1 MANALPVGSEFLKR
15 NLNWR
20 SFCSLCDGLSPC
32 VETISHLF
40 RDCSFVKAIWNRR
53 PWPMGDFNS
62 ILGDIQCMNEV
73 VCNKDASLPQ
83 APLLDFSPEL
93 ELSKRI
99 RNSFPSW
106 IVGGPVCKN
115 ICTSKCDAAWRADKS
130 SGMGWCLLDGNG
142 TLRNTSHARSFAS
155 SALHAEGHAAIMA
168 LKWALNE
175 GYLHVRLVTDCLT
188 LVMQVAGAEKAI
200 ASINCIIQDFKS
212 IAPRFHCYSL
222 SFYPRGVNRIAHN
235 LAQEALLLSSFKEGE
250 GGPVIED
257 TEPINVGTELEPKEL
272 RIGTTL
278 SSTERADF
286 IDLLNEFKDVFAWS
300 YKDMPGID
308 RDIAEHRI
316 PIKPGFKPVK
326 QKLRRMRT
334 EWALK
339 IKEEVDKQFKAGF
352 IKVSEYSDWV
362 ANIVPVP
369 KKDGRIRVCVDFRD
383 LNKASPK
390 DDFPLPHIDILVDN
404 TADHAL
410 LSFMD
415 GYAGYNQIKMAM
427 EDMHKTAFVTQWG
440 TYCYTVMP
448 FGLINAG
455 ATYQRTATTLL
466 HDMMHKEVEVYVD
479 DMIVKSKEREGH
491 IANLRKFFARLRK
504 YNMRLNPQ
512 KCTFGVTSGKLLGYV
527 VSQRGIEID
536 PSKIKALIEMPQP
549 QTEKEVRGF
558 LGKVQY
564 ISRFISKLTM
574 ICEPI
579 FKKLKKTDHTMWD
592 DDCQKAFDRIKEIL
606 AKPPVLMPPQQDQ
619 PLGLYLTVTETA
631 MGAMLAQTVGSEERA
646 IYYLSKKFLEYECK
660 YSQLEK
666 TCLALVWATK
676 KLRHYM
682 LSYSVK
688 IFSKMDPVK
697 YLFEKPV
704 LNGRLARWT
713 MMLSE
718 FDLKYVPLKVIK
730 GRAVAEFFAE
740 NPINDAQTI
749 DTWSFPDEDILQTD
763 VDSWDLYFDGASNL
777 RGFGI
782 GVLLISPEG
791 EHTPI
796 AVKLDFE
803 VTNNAAEYEA
813 CLIGLQA
820 AVSLGIKNLRV
831 HGDSSLIINQVTG
844 SWKIRSE
851 SLAPYQAR
859 IDQVAQFFDHVTYLH
874 LPREENQFADALAKL
889 ASLINMPDYMME
901 MPLCIE
907 RRSEPAYDFL
917 PYNLTKSRQIGI
929 FSTIS
934 LPLTK
939 AL

>member
-1 MANALPVGSEFLKR
+1 MIKTKNPIDLPPHIIKE
-15 NLNWR
+15 
-20 SFCSLCDGLSPC
+20 
-32 VETISHLF
+32 
-40 RDCSFVKAIWNRR
+40 
-53 PWPMGDFNS
+53 
-62 ILGDIQCMNEV
+62 ILQ
-73 VCNKDASLPQ
+73 
-83 APLLDFSPEL
+83 
-93 ELSKRI
+93 
-99 RNSFPSW
+99 
-106 IVGGPVCKN
+106 
-115 ICTSKCDAAWRADKS
+115 
-130 SGMGWCLLDGNG
+130 
-142 TLRNTSHARSFAS
+142 
-155 SALHAEGHAAIMA
+155 
-168 LKWALNE
+168 
-175 GYLHVRLVTDCLT
+175 
-188 LVMQVAGAEKAI
+188 
-200 ASINCIIQDFKS
+200 
-212 IAPRFHCYSL
+212 
-222 SFYPRGVNRIAHN
+222 
-235 LAQEALLLSSFKEGE
+235 EGE
-250 GGPVIED
+250 GAPVIEN
-257 TEPINVGTELEPKEL
+257 TEPINVGTEQEPQEL

-278 SSTERADF
+278 NPVERASFVD
-286 IDLLNEFKDVFAWS
+286 ILHEFKDVFAWS

-415 GYAGYNQIKMAM
+415 GYAGYNQIKMAE
-427 EDMHKTAFVTQWG
+427 EDMHKTAFITQWG

-479 DMIVKSKEREGH
+479 DMIVKSKERTGH
-491 IANLRKFFARLRK
+491 IDNLRKFFLRLRK

-512 KCTFGVTSGKLLGYV
+512 KCAFGVTSGKLLGYV

-579 FKKLKKTDHTMWD
+579 FKKLKKTDHTIWD
-592 DDCQKAFDRIKEIL
+592 DDCQKAFDKIKEIL
-606 AKPPVLMPPQQDQ
+606 AKPPVLMPPQRDQ

-631 MGAMLAQTVGSEERA
+631 MGAMLAQTVGKEERA

-660 YSQLEK
+660 YTPLEK

-688 IFSKMDPVK
+688 VYSKMDPIK
-697 YLFEKPV
+697 YLFEKPI

-713 MMLSE
+713 LMLSE

-730 GRAVAEFFAE
+730 GRAVAEFFAD
-740 NPINDAQTI
+740 NPVNDAQTV
-749 DTWSFPDEDILQTD
+749 DTWSFPDEDILHTC

-777 RGFGI
+777 RGFGV

-791 EHTPI
+791 EHTAIP
-796 AVKLDFE
+796 VKLDFE

-831 HGDSSLIINQVTG
+831 HGDSSLNHQ
-844 SWKIRSE
+844 SSH
-851 SLAPYQAR
+851 R
-859 IDQVAQFFDHVTYLH
+859 IM
-874 LPREENQFADALAKL
+874 ENPK
-889 ASLINMPDYMME
+889 
-901 MPLCIE
+901 
-907 RRSEPAYDFL
+907 
-917 PYNLTKSRQIGI
+917 
-929 FSTIS
+929 
-934 LPLTK
+934 
-939 AL
+939 